1 MHEFLSSTS
10 CHVACFQETKVSNI
24 DNHLAAFLG
33 GYRLNNFTYKP
44 AAATRGGII
53 LLWNSNFVD
62 LQNISI
68 RRFSISATVTLID
81 SNISFL
87 MTAVYG
93 PTRDLLKPAFLRE
106 LRRCKPDEGSKWL
119 LLGDFNL
126 IYRARD
132 KNNRNLN
139 QSRMRQF
146 RAALNSCKLREIH
159 LQNRKYTWSN
169 ERRRPTMCRL
179 DRVFANESWD
189 LAFEQHG
196 LQALSTSHSDHCPL
210 LLSSMSGPRAPRP
223 FRFENFWTKLPG
235 FT

>member
-1 MHEFLSSTS
+1 
-10 CHVACFQETKVSNI
+10 
-24 DNHLAAFLG
+24 
-33 GYRLNNFTYKP
+33 
-44 AAATRGGII
+44 
-53 LLWNSNFVD
+53 
-62 LQNISI
+62 
-68 RRFSISATVTLID
+68 
-81 SNISFL
+81 

-169 ERRRPTMCRL
+169 ERRRPTM
-179 DRVFANESWD
+179 
-189 LAFEQHG
+189 
-196 LQALSTSHSDHCPL
+196 LSNNMGSRPCPL
-210 LLSSMSGPRAPRP
+210 PTPTTARCCCQACPGLGLHDPFVLRTFGQNYQASPRRFKLCGSNPRRTP
-223 FRFENFWTKLPG
+223 NLFESFIIRWR
-235 FT
+235 